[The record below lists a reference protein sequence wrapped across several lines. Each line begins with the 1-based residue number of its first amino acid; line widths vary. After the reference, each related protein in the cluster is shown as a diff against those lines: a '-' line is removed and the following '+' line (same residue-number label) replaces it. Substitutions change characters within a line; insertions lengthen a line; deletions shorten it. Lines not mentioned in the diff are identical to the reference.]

1 MGWGG
6 DLCEEKV
13 IKNLLKIK
21 SFVFKMLKNI
31 QIRVNIVQ
39 KQSKLGR
46 RSNMNMFDLVII
58 YRD

>member
-21 SFVFKMLKNI
+21 TFVFKILKNI